1 MSNKDQLIRVL
12 YEKYVPGLSE
22 QELNYKLAYA
32 NSVDTTS
39 FINVFYE
46 KYTGAPPTEEQMNY
60 INDYLAEPVKGT
72 DVKELPTEAEQ
83 EVRTQQ
89 DYIDNDF
96 WNNSGVS
103 RDQYTQDE
111 QGNWLFDN
119 RPIDEKDP
127 NVQQIINENQA
138 FDNYLAIKNRNLNVS
153 DIQDKINQLELN
165 KTNLEKEPGNEQ
177 KIIAINN
184 EIKSLEQKQQKE
196 NIAKQDEL
204 DKKAKEQILKETG
217 DEDLLSSDDEDVA
230 NKLAIKYTKYGFT
243 FSAPR
248 DGRDVV
254 IVSHPNADEPIEV
267 RTSSTR
273 FETNSLEN
281 DKLKKYLNKHATHS
295 DSTSEALEKK
305 LILSDKELEQKRIE
319 GEKSIIKNIN
329 EKKFEEW
336 FKENR
341 DRLNFP
347 TKRQDLPQPP
357 PQEYIDI
364 ANEYFGG
371 DIEYMYDFLYS
382 GSRET
387 GVGGGFVP
395 KQREEDLLRGSEN
408 VFDADKADTSRRQ
421 DIESAIYEV
430 AAGRLNAKKNT
441 NFSPQDLSTKYTDE
455 FKEIVD
461 IVRDEWENLTSTGT
475 EEEIKQSDV
484 YKSASNFTRDTLSAE
499 QVKKNVK
506 DFVEAFSEDI
516 GKGEAQEFFAKE
528 LQEKSKELSKKAKQ
542 IELENKV
549 ISEQS
554 EYLQNKIEV
563 ESKWLKENEKKLVDE
578 LKSITSKNIIQM
590 KLETKLK

>member
-1 MSNKDQLIRVL
+1 MSKIDQLYRVL
-12 YEKYVPGLSE
+12 YEKYAGNLSE
-22 QELNYKLAYA
+22 QEIQNKIAF
-32 NSVDTTS
+32 VKQFDTTT
-39 FINVFYE
+39 FLNTFYT
-46 KYTGAPPTEEQMNY
+46 KYTGALPTQEQMNA
-60 INDYLAEPVKGT
+60 INGYLEEPVKGT
-72 DVKELPTEAEQ
+72 DFKELPTETEAEQ

-96 WNNSGVS
+96 WNNSSVS

-119 RPIDEKDP
+119 RSIDEKDP

-217 DEDLLSSDDEDVA
+217 DEDLLSNDDENVA
-230 NKLAIKYTKYGFT
+230 NELAIKYTKYGFT

-254 IVSHPNADEPIEV
+254 IVSHPNADEPITV
-267 RTSSTR
+267 KTSSISKDV
-273 FETNSLEN
+273 NSEEN
-281 DKLKKYLNKHATHS
+281 IKLKNYLNKHAIHN

-347 TKRQDLPQPP
+347 IKRQELPQPP
-357 PQEYIDI
+357 PQEHVDI

-371 DIEYMYDFLYS
+371 DMEYMYDFLYS
-382 GSRET
+382 GESSS

-395 KQREEDLLRGSEN
+395 APITKDLLRGGSSTIDSGDD
-408 VFDADKADTSRRQ
+408 VDTSRKQ
-421 DIESAIYEV
+421 DIESAIKQV

-441 NFSPQDLSTKYTDE
+441 NFSPQDLATKYTDE
-455 FKEIVD
+455 FKEIYD

-484 YKSASNFTRDTLSAE
+484 YKSAVTFTRETLSAE

-516 GKGEAQEFFAKE
+516 GKGDAQEFFAKE
-528 LQEKSKELSKKAKQ
+528 LQEKYG
-542 IELENKV
+542 N
-549 ISEQS
+549 
-554 EYLQNKIEV
+554 
-563 ESKWLKENEKKLVDE
+563 
-578 LKSITSKNIIQM
+578 
-590 KLETKLK
+590 